1 MYTIDIMYIL
11 YYNGGTKGM
20 KDMITLNATDVRN
33 DWSTVVDTVVREKPQ
48 FIKRTRDCMLLSNIK
63 LMETLLTA
71 YTFTAEKFIED
82 DGSITLSLD
91 QIDLV
96 ENAETESEAILL
108 LAQAIIDYSEDYY
121 NNYNLYSVAPN
132 RKSHIPYVFKS
143 LIIDDVN
150 KIGELIQCHNGK
162 N

>member
-33 DWSTVVDTVVREKPQ
+33 DWSSVVDTVVREKPQ
-48 FIKRTRDCMLLSNIK
+48 FIKRTRDCMFLSNIK

-96 ENAETESEAILL
+96 ENAETEAEAILL

-143 LIIDDVN
+143 LILDDVH